1 VATAGPSGSRTP
13 PPPVDQRRDT
23 DLGHSVEATRWQL
36 QQHAWSLGTA
46 RLSEHRTRAGKW
58 GESMRGS
65 RTCFQRAAAPA
76 RRLPE
81 LLWHCGTNAVKRQ
94 RLGGHCQ
101 TLPSWQPE
109 GAQPAGTAHA
119 GGEGFGCRAVS
130 HCLQESGLGTQIQ
143 GSGTLAAAQQQKK
156 VVHTR
161 LIRGAAV
168 TWQMGSKL
176 RAHLQFAERRSPCAS
191 SRPCDIGRN
200 ALAVAGR
207 SLTRPDGVWG
217 LEGRGGSQKGRY
229 KKRASTRAPY
239 QPLPGRRSR
248 TPRP

>member
-94 RLGGHCQ
+94 RLGGQCKRERNQ
-101 TLPSWQPE
+101 L
-109 GAQPAGTAHA
+109 AQRMRGERASGVARCRTA
-119 GGEGFGCRAVS
+119 CRS
-130 HCLQESGLGTQIQ
+130 Q
-143 GSGTLAAAQQQKK
+143 GWALKFKA
-156 VVHTR
+156 
-161 LIRGAAV
+161 RGR
-168 TWQMGSKL
+168 WW
-176 RAHLQFAERRSPCAS
+176 RRSS
-191 SRPCDIGRN
+191 
-200 ALAVAGR
+200 
-207 SLTRPDGVWG
+207 
-217 LEGRGGSQKGRY
+217 
-229 KKRASTRAPY
+229 KRKWCT
-239 QPLPGRRSR
+239 QG
-248 TPRP
+248 

>member
-1 VATAGPSGSRTP
+1 
-13 PPPVDQRRDT
+13 
-23 DLGHSVEATRWQL
+23 
-36 QQHAWSLGTA
+36 
-46 RLSEHRTRAGKW
+46 
-58 GESMRGS
+58 MRGS
-65 RTCFQRAAAPA
+65 RTCFLRAAAPA

-81 LLWHCGTNAVKRQ
+81 LLWHCSTNALKRQ

-119 GGEGFGCRAVS
+119 GGEGVGCRAVS

-143 GSGTLAAAQQQKK
+143 GSGTLVAAQQQKK

-168 TWQMGSKL
+168 TWQVGSIL
-176 RAHLQFAERRSPCAS
+176 QAHLQFAERRKPCAS

-200 ALAVAGR
+200 ALAVAGKE
-207 SLTRPDGVWG
+207 PD
-217 LEGRGGSQKGRY
+217 
-229 KKRASTRAPY
+229 
-239 QPLPGRRSR
+239 
-248 TPRP
+248 TPRRDLGPGGARRVAKGTLQEKGLHKGTISTTTRGCSIRLVSSGAVLTSVRCDVEVPGEREA